1 MTNFSLHTIDTA
13 PAESKPFLEN
23 SIKGFGM
30 IPNLHAVM
38 AESPSVLEAYQAIHA
53 FFQSSSFNSEELTV
67 VWQTIN
73 VEHGCHY
80 CVPAHTA
87 VANMMSV
94 DPAISEAMRNGTAL
108 SDAKLQTLR
117 EMTLSMTRNRGKISD
132 AEMEKFF
139 AAGYTKR
146 HLLDI
151 VLGLSQKV
159 MSNYINH
166 FAETPV
172 DEPFAEF
179 AWNGAA

>member
-1 MTNFSLHTIDTA
+1 LTNFTLHTIDTA

-117 EMTLSMTRNRGKISD
+117 EMT
-132 AEMEKFF
+132 
-139 AAGYTKR
+139 KR